1 MSQSSNRQRMMG
13 RVSSD
18 MRDETEGKDASNH
31 IYEWAVKVLENEE
44 LSRILA
50 DRRESWHEFRD
61 EFGYP
66 NLEYVETEEFRK
78 IVSKETTVEVGSSM
92 KNERMAILKYFVS
105 RAERPELKHKRLW
118 LWLFNYLRTDGNDYI
133 TQHLSGD
140 MGSGKT
146 DFAAFEGELWKLNHP
161 NGVILSN
168 IESLKQA
175 TTIQTQDE
183 LDEWLEENPD
193 TPYFFI
199 FDEANKHASG
209 TGDSTAVEDQLYP
222 LVTFI
227 RKNDGNLIIIGHNS
241 KDIHKWVRELCDFV
255 EKTSKKTAHFYNSVG
270 DDGAPEGRFKT
281 LRNIPKTSF
290 GYDTNEVSDW
300 SWSDETTRVCIGTTQ
315 DGSRCGSVVRI
326 PYGDELEFFCDSHK
340 NQHEP
345 HPDVPGEE
353 LEETPYEPAEDS
365 SPVSEDSTNA
375 ETPESDSSETSFD
388 DGRRPEDGADV
399 DETDEEAAEEVSA
412 SPDDDAGDGIK
423 DESENELAVENIP
436 GDGWALIYDKTG
448 MHKDHL
454 SDWSQIE
461 DILNNRELERVERMI
476 RNS

>member
-18 MRDETEGKDASNH
+18 MRDETEGKDAENH
-31 IYEWAVKVLENEE
+31 IYEWAVKVLEDEE

-61 EFGYP
+61 EFGFP
-66 NLEYVETEEFRK
+66 NLDYVETEEFRK

-105 RAERPELKHKRLW
+105 RAERPELKDKRLW
-118 LWLFNYLRTDGNDYI
+118 LWLFKYLRTDGNDYI

-146 DFAAFEGELWKLNHP
+146 DFAAFEGEIWKRNHP
-161 NGVILSN
+161 EGEILSN
-168 IESLKQA
+168 IESLEQA

-183 LDEWLEENPD
+183 LDEWLEENPN

-227 RKNDGNLIIIGHNS
+227 RKNDGNLVIIGHNS

-255 EKTSKKTAHFYNSVG
+255 EKTGKKTAHFYNSVG
-270 DDGAPEGRFKT
+270 DDGEPEGRFKT
-281 LRNIPKTSF
+281 LRNIPQTSF
-290 GYDTNEVSDW
+290 DYDTNEVSDW
-300 SWSDETTRVCIGTTQ
+300 SWSDETVRVCLGTTK
-315 DGSRCGSVVRI
+315 DGGRCGTPIRI
-326 PYGDELEFFCDSHK
+326 PYGEDPEFFCDSHT
-340 NQHEP
+340 NQDEP
-345 HPDVPGEE
+345 HPDVPAEE
-353 LEETPYEPAEDS
+353 LEGTPYEPTES
-365 SPVSEDSTNA
+365 SDD
-375 ETPESDSSETSFD
+375 TPS
-388 DGRRPEDGADV
+388 RPEDGAEDGDETNSETNTEQPEEVPASADV
-399 DETDEEAAEEVSA
+399 DENPTPNKTQQDEQDADNRQGGEVT
-412 SPDDDAGDGIK
+412 
-423 DESENELAVENIP
+423 VENIP
-436 GDGWALIYDKTG
+436 SDGWAMIYEKTG
-448 MHKDHL
+448 LNKKHID
-454 SDWSQIE
+454 SWSQVE
-461 DILNNRELERVERMI
+461 DILNDRELKKLKRMMA
-476 RNS
+476 